1 MFCCN
6 LSGFFAF
13 SLKIFKL
20 STCNFTGILF
30 FSKSIN
36 QVSSRIPYSQSCLPS
51 FNVTQLLNFI
61 EKNYTSGFVGN
72 CCNHCKLEGP
82 NLKLL
87 LEKDT
92 KSCISSQC

>member
-6 LSGFFAF
+6 LSGFIAF

-20 STCNFTGILF
+20 SKCNFSGILF
-30 FSKSIN
+30 LSKSIN
-36 QVSSRIPYSQSCLPS
+36 QVLSCIPYSQSCLPS

-72 CCNHCKLEGP
+72 RCNHCKLKEP
-82 NLKLL
+82 NLK
-87 LEKDT
+87 
-92 KSCISSQC
+92 